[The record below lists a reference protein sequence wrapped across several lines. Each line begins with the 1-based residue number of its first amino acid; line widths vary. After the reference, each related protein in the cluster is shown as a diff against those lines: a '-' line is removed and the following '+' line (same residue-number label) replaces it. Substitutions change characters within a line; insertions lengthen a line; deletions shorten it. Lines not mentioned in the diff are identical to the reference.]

1 MSKHGESSL
10 PNALP
15 WDEVDPARYIA
26 ASAPVEIFS
35 KAKTLH
41 EKRIKTDKLFQLLLE
56 ELKLINEAS
65 TRKTVSLDTSKRKIE
80 REKLKKA
87 KRDLDNEYRIAQGLE
102 PLLDDTEAEAEAGDD
117 AEDTDPIDILLEET
131 AHILSDLISPS
142 QTTASTQDEEI
153 KRSKPVTIFGTSL

>member
-1 MSKHGESSL
+1 L

-26 ASAPVEIFS
+26 ASAPVENFS

-56 ELKLINEAS
+56 ELKLVNEAS
-65 TRKTVSLDTSKRKIE
+65 TRKTVSLDASKRKIE

-87 KRDLDNEYRIAQGLE
+87 RRDLQNQYRIAQGLE
-102 PLLDDTEAEAEAGDD
+102 PLLDETEADD
-117 AEDTDPIDILLEET
+117 DVEKIDPVDVLLEET
-131 AHILSDLISPS
+131 AQILSDLISPS